1 MISSANKKIRSISY
15 AKYGYL
21 FILPFFIVYAF
32 FQIYPL
38 FNTFYLSTQSNGS
51 VITESVGID
60 NFKAILAGQGP
71 KYDDSGE
78 TTRDHIIGYGET
90 RPAKAVKSDFT
101 RVLGNTLILWF
112 GNFIPQIILSLLL
125 AAWFTDAYLKIKGKG
140 FYKIVMYM
148 PNIIT
153 AASVAALFLMLF
165 SETQFGAI
173 NKLMMNM
180 GMIDEPVKY
189 VTGQTESRVMI
200 MVIQTWMWFGNTTI
214 MLMSGIMGINPSL
227 FEAANIDGANA
238 TQQFFLITIPLLKP
252 IMLYTMVTSMIGG
265 LQMFD
270 IPYLYNV
277 GTSQNIYTETIAVF
291 IYNHFHSAVSPNY
304 GYSAAAS
311 VVLFVMTSV
320 LGSICFAVNRDK
332 DNKVKERKSTRALK
346 SKLGG
351 L

>member
-1 MISSANKKIRSISY
+1 MVSGSNMKSRSISY

-21 FILPFFIVYAF
+21 FILPFFIIYAF

-51 VITESVGID
+51 VITESVGTD
-60 NFKAILAGQGP
+60 NFRAILSGQGQ
-71 KYDDSGE
+71 KTDDNGNVC
-78 TTRDHIIGYGET
+78 YAET
-90 RPAKAVKSDFT
+90 RQAKAVRNDFF
-101 RVLGNTLILWF
+101 RVMKNTLILWF
-112 GNFIPQIILSLLL
+112 GNFIPQIIISLLL

-153 AASVAALFLMLF
+153 AASVAALFVMLF
-165 SETQFGAI
+165 SDSQFGAI
-173 NKLMMNM
+173 NKMLMNW
-180 GMIDEPVKY
+180 GVDGAPY
-189 VTGQTESRVMI
+189 PFVTGKTQSRVMI
-200 MVIQTWMWFGNTTI
+200 MIIQTWMWFGNTTI

-227 FEAANIDGANA
+227 FEAANIDGASA
-238 TQQFFLITIPLLKP
+238 SQQFFLITIPLLKP

-270 IPYLYNV
+270 MPYLYNM
-277 GTSQNIYTETIAVF
+277 GTSQNPYTETIAVF
-291 IYNHFHSAVSPNY
+291 IYNHFHSLKPNY

-311 VVLFVMTSV
+311 VLLFIVTAL

-332 DNKVKERKSTRALK
+332 DNKVKERKGSKALK

>member
-1 MISSANKKIRSISY
+1 MVSGSNMKSRSISY
-15 AKYGYL
+15 AKYGYI
-21 FILPFFIVYAF
+21 FILPFFIIYAF

-51 VITESVGID
+51 VITESVGTD
-60 NFKAILAGQGP
+60 NFRAILTGQGQ
-71 KYDDSGE
+71 KTDDNGNV
-78 TTRDHIIGYGET
+78 IYAET
-90 RPAKAVKSDFT
+90 RQAKAVRNDFI
-101 RVLGNTLILWF
+101 RVMKNTLILWF
-112 GNFIPQIILSLLL
+112 GNFIPQIIISLLL

-153 AASVAALFLMLF
+153 AASVAALFVMLF
-165 SETQFGAI
+165 SDSQFGAI
-173 NKLMMNM
+173 NKMLMNW
-180 GMIDEPVKY
+180 GVDSAPY
-189 VTGQTESRVMI
+189 PFVTGKTQSRVMI
-200 MVIQTWMWFGNTTI
+200 MIIQTWMWFGNTTI

-227 FEAANIDGANA
+227 FEAANIDGASA
-238 TQQFFLITIPLLKP
+238 SQQFFLITIPLLKP

-270 IPYLYNV
+270 MPYLYNM
-277 GTSQNIYTETIAVF
+277 GTSQNPYTETIAVF
-291 IYNHFHSAVSPNY
+291 IYNHFHSLKPNY

-311 VVLFVMTSV
+311 VLLFIVTAL

-332 DNKVKERKSTRALK
+332 DNKVKERKGSKALK

>member
-1 MISSANKKIRSISY
+1 MVSGSNMKSRSISY
-15 AKYGYL
+15 AKYGYI
-21 FILPFFIVYAF
+21 FILPFFIIYAF

-51 VITESVGID
+51 VITESVGTD
-60 NFKAILAGQGP
+60 NFRAILTGQGQ
-71 KYDDSGE
+71 KTDDNGNV
-78 TTRDHIIGYGET
+78 IYAET
-90 RPAKAVKSDFT
+90 RQAKAVRNDFI
-101 RVLGNTLILWF
+101 RVMKNTLILWF
-112 GNFIPQIILSLLL
+112 GNFIPQIIISLLL

-153 AASVAALFLMLF
+153 AASVAALFVMLF
-165 SETQFGAI
+165 SDSQFGAI
-173 NKLMMNM
+173 NKMLMNW
-180 GMIDEPVKY
+180 GVDGAPY
-189 VTGQTESRVMI
+189 PFVTGKTQSRVMI
-200 MVIQTWMWFGNTTI
+200 MIIQTWMWFGNTTI

-227 FEAANIDGANA
+227 FEAANIDGASA
-238 TQQFFLITIPLLKP
+238 SQQFFLITIPLLKP

-270 IPYLYNV
+270 MPYLYNM
-277 GTSQNIYTETIAVF
+277 GTSQNPYTETIAVF
-291 IYNHFHSAVSPNY
+291 IYNHFHSLKPNY
-304 GYSAAAS
+304 GYSASAS
-311 VVLFVMTSV
+311 VLLFIVTAL

-332 DNKVKERKSTRALK
+332 DNKVKERKGSKALK

>member
-1 MISSANKKIRSISY
+1 MAGTNRRSISY

-32 FQIYPL
+32 FQVYPL

-51 VITESVGID
+51 VVTESVGLD
-60 NFKAILAGQGP
+60 NFKIII
-71 KYDDSGE
+71 SGSA
-78 TTRDHIIGYGET
+78 TTTPGHEVSS
-90 RPAKAVKSDFT
+90 RPAMSAHNDFV

-112 GNFIPQIILSLLL
+112 GNFIPQIIISLLL

-140 FYKIVMYM
+140 FFKIVMYM

-153 AASVAALFLMLF
+153 AASVAALFVMLF
-165 SETQFGAI
+165 SDSQFGAV
-173 NKLMMNM
+173 NKMLLNS
-180 GMIDEPVKY
+180 GLVSEAVNF
-189 VTGQTESRVMI
+189 VTGKDQSRVMI
-200 MVIQTWMWFGNTTI
+200 MFIQTWMWFGNTTI

-227 FEAANIDGANA
+227 FEAANIDGASS
-238 TQQFFLITIPLLKP
+238 TQQFFLITLPLLRP

-270 IPYLYNV
+270 MPALYNM
-277 GTSQNIYTETIAVF
+277 GTTQNKFTETIAVYIF
-291 IYNHFHSAVSPNY
+291 NHFHQNNPNY

-311 VVLFVMTSV
+311 VVLFFITAILGAIAFSV
-320 LGSICFAVNRDK
+320 NKEEDSRGNSKKGSKA
-332 DNKVKERKSTRALK
+332 ALK

>member
-1 MISSANKKIRSISY
+1 MATGSNGKIRSISY
-15 AKYGYL
+15 AKYGYI

-32 FQIYPL
+32 FQVYPL
-38 FNTFYLSTQSNGS
+38 LNTFYLSTQSNGS
-51 VITESVGID
+51 VVTESVGID
-60 NFKAILAGQGP
+60 NFRAILAGQGQ
-71 KYDDSGE
+71 KTDDSGNVIY
-78 TTRDHIIGYGET
+78 TSTRQAT
-90 RPAKAVKSDFT
+90 AVKNDFL
-101 RVLGNTLILWF
+101 RVMGNTFILWF
-112 GNFIPQIILSLLL
+112 GNFIPQIIISLLL

-153 AASVAALFLMLF
+153 AASVAALFVMLF
-165 SETQFGAI
+165 SDSQFGAI
-173 NKLMMNM
+173 NKMLLNW
-180 GMIDEPVKY
+180 GAIDDPINFVSGK
-189 VTGQTESRVMI
+189 TQSRVMI
-200 MVIQTWMWFGNTTI
+200 MIIQTWMWFGNTTI

-227 FEAANIDGANA
+227 FEAANIDGASS

-270 IPYLYNV
+270 MPYLYNI
-277 GTSQNIYTETIAVF
+277 GTTQNKYTETIAVF
-291 IYNHFHSAVSPNY
+291 IYNHFHSLKPNY

-311 VVLFVMTSV
+311 VVLFVITAL

-332 DNKVKERKSTRALK
+332 DNTVKERKKSKALK

>member
-1 MISSANKKIRSISY
+1 MVSGSNMKSRSISY

-21 FILPFFIVYAF
+21 FILPFFIIYAF

-51 VITESVGID
+51 VITESVGTD
-60 NFKAILAGQGP
+60 NFRAILTGQGQ
-71 KYDDSGE
+71 KTDDNGNV
-78 TTRDHIIGYGET
+78 YYAET
-90 RPAKAVKSDFT
+90 RQAKAVRNDFF
-101 RVLGNTLILWF
+101 RVMKNTLILWF
-112 GNFIPQIILSLLL
+112 GNFIPQIIISLLL

-153 AASVAALFLMLF
+153 AASVAALFVMLF
-165 SETQFGAI
+165 SDSQFGAI
-173 NKLMMNM
+173 NKMLMNW
-180 GMIDEPVKY
+180 GVDGAPY
-189 VTGQTESRVMI
+189 PFVTGKTQSRVMI
-200 MVIQTWMWFGNTTI
+200 MIIQTWMWFGNTTI

-227 FEAANIDGANA
+227 FEAANIDGASA
-238 TQQFFLITIPLLKP
+238 SQQFFLITIPLLKP

-270 IPYLYNV
+270 MPYLYNM
-277 GTSQNIYTETIAVF
+277 GTSQNPYTETIAVF
-291 IYNHFHSAVSPNY
+291 IYNHFHSLKPNY

-311 VVLFVMTSV
+311 VLLFIVTAL
-320 LGSICFAVNRDK
+320 LGSICFAVNRD
-332 DNKVKERKSTRALK
+332 NKVKERKGSKALK

>member
-1 MISSANKKIRSISY
+1 MVSGSNMKSRSISY

-21 FILPFFIVYAF
+21 FILPFFIIYAF

-51 VITESVGID
+51 VITESVGTD
-60 NFKAILAGQGP
+60 NFRAILTGQGQ
-71 KYDDSGE
+71 KTDDNGNV
-78 TTRDHIIGYGET
+78 YYAET
-90 RPAKAVKSDFT
+90 RQAKAVRNDFF
-101 RVLGNTLILWF
+101 RVMKNTLILWF
-112 GNFIPQIILSLLL
+112 GNFIPQIIISLLL
-125 AAWFTDAYLKIKGKG
+125 AAWFTDVYLKIKGKG

-153 AASVAALFLMLF
+153 AASVAALFVMLF
-165 SETQFGAI
+165 SDSQFGAI
-173 NKLMMNM
+173 NKMLMNW
-180 GMIDEPVKY
+180 GVDGAPY
-189 VTGQTESRVMI
+189 PFVTGKTQSRVMI
-200 MVIQTWMWFGNTTI
+200 MIIQTWMWFGNTTI

-227 FEAANIDGANA
+227 FEAANIDGASA
-238 TQQFFLITIPLLKP
+238 SQQFFLITIPLLKP

-270 IPYLYNV
+270 MPYLYNM
-277 GTSQNIYTETIAVF
+277 GTSQNPYTETIAVF
-291 IYNHFHSAVSPNY
+291 IYNHFHSLKPNY

-311 VVLFVMTSV
+311 VLLFIVTAL

-332 DNKVKERKSTRALK
+332 DNKVKERKGSKALK